1 MAERVAPAEVE
12 RLKTLLG
19 HVKEDMR
26 DYYGQFY
33 GVWREQIVEFAAY
46 EAGWEARANKT
57 MFGVEFDI
65 PARAQLRS
73 AVLSTPLIVEGINKG
88 DLLREFYTDWAKNT
102 VNAVDAIIRGGYY
115 QGLTNTQI
123 ARQVF
128 GTAKAEF
135 KDSVWARAQ
144 RDVMALTRT
153 AVQHAASQ
161 ARREVYELNADI
173 VTGVQIV
180 ATLDDRTTPL
190 CQSLDGRI
198 FDVGEA
204 PMPPYHIG
212 CRTTTI
218 PVLDPAFAGL
228 SEGATRIARGPDGAE
243 LVPADMTYFEWL
255 KTQPAE
261 FQDAAIG
268 PTRGKLLRDGGLT
281 AERFSE
287 LNLNRNFEPRT
298 LAEMKRMEPLA
309 FDKIKASGVGL
320 GSNDYGAAIGTVSH
334 VERIDPV
341 KAAKL
346 LDLQEKEVRDAILG
360 VYEEKIKNITN
371 ENAYIILPD
380 GNIYRSEGTGNNVSL
395 GDLDV
400 SGAVVTHNHP
410 NGICNF
416 THRDVQTMV
425 DNGVVELRTVT
436 PGGRFVSLKRGD
448 DKLYKS
454 IVKDMEKAG
463 LGTREME
470 DWIKATAA
478 HGVNERQIK
487 RMVENK
493 YNEWLSENA
502 SKYGY
507 IFTEGRI

>member
-1 MAERVAPAEVE
+1 
-12 RLKTLLG
+12 
-19 HVKEDMR
+19 
-26 DYYGQFY
+26 
-33 GVWREQIVEFAAY
+33 
-46 EAGWEARANKT
+46 
-57 MFGVEFDI
+57 VEFDI

-268 PTRGKLLRDGGLT
+268 PKRGELLRNGGIS

-287 LNLNRNFEPRT
+287 LNLDRNFKPRT
-298 LAEMKRMEPLA
+298 LEEMRALEPLA
-309 FDKIKASGVGL
+309 FERIEQSKKDLHSGGESGILQDITEGGKYRQLETKDEFLRLAGTQDITSEESRTIWKHGEHNEHGYIQSPDGYKAVNYYARGLTDDIAPEDKLVLDTLNRVTTNNALDDDYLGVRKVKSDYLDNVMGLDNRTNEWQLTTFNNRDKNDTEKMIDKINGL
-320 GSNDYGAAIGTVSH
+320 AGQKFKDDGFTSISMSEDLTYEGFDTYSVKFTIQMPEGTRGLVTNNWDESEFIAARGSSLEILGAEYYHPNIGGEIKDNLYH
-334 VERIDPV
+334 INIF
-341 KAAKL
+341 AKL
-346 LDLQEKEVRDAILG
+346 KQGK
-360 VYEEKIKNITN
+360 
-371 ENAYIILPD
+371 
-380 GNIYRSEGTGNNVSL
+380 
-395 GDLDV
+395 
-400 SGAVVTHNHP
+400 
-410 NGICNF
+410 
-416 THRDVQTMV
+416 
-425 DNGVVELRTVT
+425 
-436 PGGRFVSLKRGD
+436 
-448 DKLYKS
+448 
-454 IVKDMEKAG
+454 
-463 LGTREME
+463 
-470 DWIKATAA
+470 
-478 HGVNERQIK
+478 
-487 RMVENK
+487 
-493 YNEWLSENA
+493 
-502 SKYGY
+502 
-507 IFTEGRI
+507 